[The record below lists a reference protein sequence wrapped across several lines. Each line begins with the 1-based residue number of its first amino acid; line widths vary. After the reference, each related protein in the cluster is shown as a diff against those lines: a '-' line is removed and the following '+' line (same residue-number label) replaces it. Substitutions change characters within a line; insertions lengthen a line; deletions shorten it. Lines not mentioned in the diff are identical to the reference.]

1 MESWT
6 TKSEED
12 LTLLIKDW
20 LKAQNRTQADLGKSL
35 QSSSSRMPALI
46 EVLKNK
52 YHQGGMP
59 YVIASLCKV
68 EKEWSNKNIDS
79 TESNL
84 IEDPFSQLDL
94 ILKDLKNKSTNN
106 GE

>member
-46 EVLKNK
+46 EVLKK
-52 YHQGGMP
+52 
-59 YVIASLCKV
+59 
-68 EKEWSNKNIDS
+68 
-79 TESNL
+79 
-84 IEDPFSQLDL
+84 F
-94 ILKDLKNKSTNN
+94 
-106 GE
+106 